1 MWATL
6 DIHHMPS
13 SVSIS
18 QLVKHEVNKLEC
30 PIEGGVEG
38 GLRTK
43 CEFDAKVRKQH
54 STLDLFVY
62 GIY

>member
-43 CEFDAKVRKQH
+43 CEFDAKV
-54 STLDLFVY
+54 
-62 GIY
+62 